1 MTEQNS
7 PARHPFEPREA
18 DLAAANRPPPSE
30 LERFLGGS
38 PSSVAVRLVFLSLI
52 VGFFLVVFDIRPF
65 DVLVGLRNIV
75 EHFWAMGFDA
85 IREHRRISRRG
96 RGHRDPGL
104 AGAAPAEHARQGLKQ
119 GLKRRK
125 PARARPVCDAPAGPG
140 RRLLFRSYRTATG
153 GP

>member
-38 PSSVAVRLVFLSLI
+38 PSSVAVRLLFLSLI

-85 IREHRRISRRG
+85 IRSIAEY
-96 RGHRDPGL
+96 L
-104 AGAAPAEHARQGLKQ
+104 VAGAAIVI
-119 GLKRRK
+119 
-125 PARARPVCDAPAGPG
+125 PVWLAL
-140 RRLLFRSYRTATG
+140 RLLNMRG
-153 GP
+153 KP